1 MINWYRIA
9 IVTGIVIVL
18 VSYVRHDFGFPLI
31 TILPFL
37 SDEPCLPYDLA
48 GLIMFAIVAGAVK
61 KWRETD
67 RAERE

>member
-1 MINWYRIA
+1 MINWYKIA

-18 VSYVRHDFGFPLI
+18 VTYVRREFGFPLI

-37 SDEPCLPYDLA
+37 SDEPCLQYDIA
-48 GLIMFAIVAGAVK
+48 GLIMFAIVASAVK
-61 KWRETD
+61 KSRGTE